1 MACRTDSGSTQLHR
15 LGDGKSRVAGEDTPH
30 APRAFADHR
39 ASVNDGADGLLGS
52 TQLHRLGGGESRV
65 AGEDTPSCSASVR
78 RPPSLR
84 QRWGRGFWGQLSCA
98 GSGTAKV
105 ASRARIRPMLCERS
119 PTPEPS
125 GNAGADG
132 LLGSTQLHRLG
143 GGESRVAGE
152 DTPPCSASVGRP
164 PSLPCTDAFRRFGTL
179 CYRRCDRTTCRTWAA
194 ITDSSSV
201 GITQAETRLAG
212 VLIRGPWPALALG
225 SISRPSHSRPAAI

>member
-39 ASVNDGADGLLGS
+39 AFGQRRGRWSLGS

-105 ASRARIRPMLCERS
+105 ASRARIRPHAPRALADPRAFPARMLFVASARS
-119 PTPEPS
+119 AI
-125 GNAGADG
+125 AGAIEPPAAHG
-132 LLGSTQLHRLG
+132 LRSRTPRRSESPRLKHG
-143 GGESRVAGE
+143 
-152 DTPPCSASVGRP
+152 
-164 PSLPCTDAFRRFGTL
+164 
-179 CYRRCDRTTCRTWAA
+179 
-194 ITDSSSV
+194 
-201 GITQAETRLAG
+201 
-212 VLIRGPWPALALG
+212 WPAC
-225 SISRPSHSRPAAI
+225 